1 MSALLDGWLW
11 QKEWFWFAGVLHPAA
26 GVLHLVVGVLHLVVG
41 VLNPVVGVLHPAAE
55 DLHFKSLL
63 SVAGLEME
71 DHFFF
76 IFEIADA
83 SGVSHVAKG
92 RVGVLIRALLD
103 SDHTLGFQD

>member
-1 MSALLDGWLW
+1 M
-11 QKEWFWFAGVLHPAA
+11 LHPAA